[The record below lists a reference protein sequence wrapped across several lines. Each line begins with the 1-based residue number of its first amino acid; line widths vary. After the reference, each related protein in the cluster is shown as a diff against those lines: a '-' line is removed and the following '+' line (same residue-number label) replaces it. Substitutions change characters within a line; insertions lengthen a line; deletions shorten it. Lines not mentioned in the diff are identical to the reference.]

1 MTAIGAGLVLVLVAG
16 VLLVGGIWIG
26 MLIAPRLG
34 RLSDSEEE
42 GTGDDD

>member
-1 MTAIGAGLVLVLVAG
+1 VTAIGAGLVLVLVAG

>member
-1 MTAIGAGLVLVLVAG
+1 VTAVGVGLFFVLVAG
-16 VLLVGGIWIG
+16 VLLVGAIWIG

-34 RLSDSEEE
+34 RLGDSEEE

>member
-34 RLSDSEEE
+34 RLGDAEEE
-42 GTGDDD
+42 GTSDDD

>member
-1 MTAIGAGLVLVLVAG
+1 MTQIGAGLVFVLVAV
-16 VLLVGGIWIG
+16 VLLVGAIWIG

>member
-1 MTAIGAGLVLVLVAG
+1 MTQIEAGLVFVLVAV
-16 VLLVGGIWIG
+16 VLLVGAIWIG